1 MAKGKTMG
9 QRSQKEQFDTEA
21 EAQARAEKVKASAIP
36 GYSEVYVTGP
46 FNIAGVW
53 MIEWKEYYG

>member
-1 MAKGKTMG
+1 M
-9 QRSQKEQFDTEA
+9 REQKEQFATEE
-21 EAQARAEKVKASAIP
+21 EAKERAAKVKASAIP

-46 FNIAGVW
+46 FNISGVW

>member
-1 MAKGKTMG
+1 MA
-9 QRSQKEQFDTEA
+9 QREKKEQFDTEA
-21 EAQARAEKVKASAIP
+21 EAQARAETVKASAIP

-46 FNIAGVW
+46 FNVSGVW